1 MEQAGA
7 ADAVR
12 AVVDYCTERY
22 GPLSFSAGGSLKLIQ
37 SRVAGGGY
45 AAGGASLL
53 DEMDFT
59 AANLARRRQGGRPRR
74 GDDPRAGPP
83 VVGPG
88 QHV

>member
-12 AVVDYCTERY
+12 SVVDYCTERY

-53 DEMDFT
+53 NEMDFT
-59 AANLARRRQGGRPRR
+59 AAISATAAMGAVPRE
-74 GDDPRAGPP
+74 
-83 VVGPG
+83 V
-88 QHV
+88 

>member
-12 AVVDYCTERY
+12 SVVDYCTERY

-45 AAGGASLL
+45 AAGAPACWMRWTSLPPISA
-53 DEMDFT
+53 T
-59 AANLARRRQGGRPRR
+59 AARGPSPAR
-74 GDDPRAGPP
+74 
-83 VVGPG
+83 
-88 QHV
+88 